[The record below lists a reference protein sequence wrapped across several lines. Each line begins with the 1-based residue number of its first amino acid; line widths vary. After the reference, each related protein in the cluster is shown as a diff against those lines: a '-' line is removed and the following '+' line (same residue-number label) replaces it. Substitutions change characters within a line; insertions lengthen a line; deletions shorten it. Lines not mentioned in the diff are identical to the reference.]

1 MADLPE
7 VREYQEFVLGTIRR
21 TVRAQLMPWHEER
34 VLQYADDAIAAL
46 EAENERLRA
55 TIRRIDTIAF
65 NVPRTGDPDTAVM
78 DICRII
84 IEHGAAEEWGSV
96 KP

>member
-1 MADLPE
+1 MMTDLPE
-7 VREYQEFVLGTIRR
+7 VREY
-21 TVRAQLMPWHEER
+21 RALNKAWHPIPSRPYPGDIGILLM
-34 VLQYADDAIAAL
+34 AGSAAIAAL

-55 TIRRIDTIAF
+55 TIRRIDAIAF